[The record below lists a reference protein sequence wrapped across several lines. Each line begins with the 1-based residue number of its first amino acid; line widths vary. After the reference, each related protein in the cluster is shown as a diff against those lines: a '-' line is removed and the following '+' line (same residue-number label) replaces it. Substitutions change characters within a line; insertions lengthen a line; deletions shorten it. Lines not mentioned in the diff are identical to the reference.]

1 MVMNYQDRER
11 VSVSLDRSL
20 LEAIDKIRE
29 EWGIR
34 SRADIIERILR
45 EVLTPD
51 LTDGQ
56 SSNPESNRIME

>member
-34 SRADIIERILR
+34 SRADIIELLLR

-51 LTDGQ
+51 STESQ
-56 SSNPESNRIME
+56 SSNTDSK

>member
-1 MVMNYQDRER
+1 MDLKDSE
-11 VSVSLDRSL
+11 SVIVELDCEL
-20 LEAIDKIRE
+20 LKAIDSIRE

-51 LTDGQ
+51 LIQDQ
-56 SSNPESNRIME
+56 SSMRE

>member
-1 MVMNYQDRER
+1 MDTKDSE
-11 VSVSLDRSL
+11 SVIVVLDCEL
-20 LEAIDKIRE
+20 LKAIDSIRE

-51 LTDGQ
+51 LTQ
-56 SSNPESNRIME
+56 NQPSVRE

>member
-1 MVMNYQDRER
+1 MDPKDSE
-11 VSVSLDRSL
+11 SVIVELDCEL
-20 LEAIDKIRE
+20 LKAIDSIRE

-51 LTDGQ
+51 LAESQ
-56 SSNPESNRIME
+56 LSNPE

>member
-11 VSVSLDRSL
+11 VFVSLDRSL

-51 LTDGQ
+51 LTEVQ
-56 SSNPESNRIME
+56 SSNPESNRIMD

>member
-1 MVMNYQDRER
+1 MDPKDSE
-11 VSVSLDRSL
+11 SVIVELDCEL
-20 LEAIDKIRE
+20 LKAIDSIRE

-51 LTDGQ
+51 LTQ
-56 SSNPESNRIME
+56 NQPSVRE

>member
-1 MVMNYQDRER
+1 MVMNYQDRES

-29 EWGIR
+29 EWGIH
-34 SRADIIERILR
+34 SREDIVERILR

-51 LTDGQ
+51 LTESQ
-56 SSNPESNRIME
+56 SSSPE

>member
-1 MVMNYQDRER
+1 MVMNYQDRES

-34 SRADIIERILR
+34 SRADIIERILH

-51 LTDGQ
+51 LTESQ
-56 SSNPESNRIME
+56 SSNPE